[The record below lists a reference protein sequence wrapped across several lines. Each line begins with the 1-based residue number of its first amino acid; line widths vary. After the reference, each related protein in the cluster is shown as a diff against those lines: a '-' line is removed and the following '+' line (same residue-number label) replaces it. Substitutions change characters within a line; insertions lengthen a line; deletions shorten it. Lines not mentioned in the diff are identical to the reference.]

1 MSFLK
6 QLLNPFIEF
15 DENKKPETVNAPLP
29 QVPAVKP
36 AEVIA
41 HPLITNEQIVGEQ
54 QAAAPGSPL
63 REIGDGPLPEHI
75 QYFEK
80 LIDKANKENPIFSG
94 TDYKEFIDAKMDID
108 DINDENLKYTT
119 AFNILKS
126 SGLDKD
132 KLLAT
137 GQKYLNLI
145 GRDLNAF
152 QTAHAQQYKKELQQK
167 ETNLKNKAEELQ
179 ALSQRI
185 NVLKSEINQITTE
198 ISHSKEKLNNTKKS
212 FLLAG
217 ENKQAEIQTELNKI
231 SKYFD

>member
-1 MSFLK
+1 MTFLK

-15 DENKKPETVNAPLP
+15 DENKKPEAVKEPVP
-29 QVPAVKP
+29 QVPSVKP
-36 AEVIA
+36 PEVIS
-41 HPLITNEQIVGEQ
+41 HPLISDEQISLKQ
-54 QAAAPGSPL
+54 QSLAPDPPIRG
-63 REIGDGPLPEHI
+63 IGDGPLPEHI

-80 LIDKANKENPIFSG
+80 LIDKANNENPIFSG
-94 TDYKEFIDAKMDID
+94 ADYKEFIDAKVDID
-108 DINDENLKYTT
+108 DITDENLKYTT

-126 SGLDKD
+126 SGLNKD

-137 GQKYLNLI
+137 GQEYLNLI

-167 ETNLKNKAEELQ
+167 EQDLKKKAEELQ

-185 NVLKSEINQITTE
+185 NVLKAEINQITSE
-198 ISHSKEKLNNTKKS
+198 ISHSKDKLNSTKNS

-217 ENKQAEIQTELNKI
+217 ENKQKEIQTELIKI

>member
-15 DENKKPETVNAPLP
+15 DENKQPGAVKVPVP

-36 AEVIA
+36 PEVIS
-41 HPLITNEQIVGEQ
+41 HPLITDEQTSLKRQPVAHDPPVMG
-54 QAAAPGSPL
+54 
-63 REIGDGPLPEHI
+63 IGNGPSPEHI

-94 TDYKEFIDAKMDID
+94 ADYKEFIDAKVDID
-108 DINDENLKYTT
+108 DITDENLKYTT
-119 AFNILKS
+119 AFNILKN
-126 SGLDKD
+126 SGLNKN

-137 GQKYLNLI
+137 GQEYLNLI

-167 ETNLKNKAEELQ
+167 EQDLKKKAEELQ

-185 NVLKSEINQITTE
+185 HILKTEINQITSE
-198 ISHSKEKLNNTKKS
+198 ISHSKDKLNNTKNS

-217 ENKQAEIQTELNKI
+217 ENKQKEIQTELDKI
-231 SKYFD
+231 SKYFE